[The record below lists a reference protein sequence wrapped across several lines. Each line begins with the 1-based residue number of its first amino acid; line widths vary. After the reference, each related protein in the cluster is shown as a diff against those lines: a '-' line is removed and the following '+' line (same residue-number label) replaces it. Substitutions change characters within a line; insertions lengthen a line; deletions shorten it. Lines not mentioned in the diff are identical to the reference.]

1 MNGKMIGYILCRLM
15 GMEGVLLLLPMA
27 VAILY
32 GEETWTAFFCSCGGP
47 DFGKPG
53 SGA

>member
-27 VAILY
+27 VESLNV
-32 GEETWTAFFCSCGGP
+32 EENWTAFF
-47 DFGKPG
+47 
-53 SGA
+53 AVA